1 MVRLIDR
8 LPWYAWVAASTLAAI
23 ACVVFFVP
31 PSVGEAFGL
40 SFGQFILAMGA
51 IELCSAIGIG
61 AIVVHY
67 RTTEY
72 EESEYR
78 FNP

>member
-8 LPWYAWVAASTLAAI
+8 LPWYAWVATSTLAAI
-23 ACVVFFVP
+23 ACAVFFVP
-31 PSVGEAFGL
+31 PSVGAALGL
-40 SFGQFILAMGA
+40 TLEQFILAMGA
-51 IELCSAIGIG
+51 IELSSAIGIG

-67 RTTEY
+67 RTTDY
-72 EESEYR
+72 EEPEYR

>member
-1 MVRLIDR
+1 MARLIDR
-8 LPWYAWVAASTLAAI
+8 LPWYAWVAASTFAII
-23 ACVVFFVP
+23 ACAVFFVP
-31 PSVGEAFGL
+31 PSVGAAFGL
-40 SFGQFILAMGA
+40 SVQQFILAMGA
-51 IELCSAIGIG
+51 LELCSAIGIG

-72 EESEYR
+72 DEPEYR